1 VAIPQVDRNKVL
13 AAMERFD
20 RELRNTPEWSAWA
33 SNGNYEH
40 AILHDDKS
48 YPVKQIIR
56 MATGYTDFSGGPEA
70 NSYILARGFQV
81 APLNRIQQGLEAVL
95 SGYSVA
101 KAGAFGGSNE
111 MRQVF
116 KTLAAALARIP
127 EVATRK
133 ELRVTLGLGQGQ
145 WARVP
150 WVAILDSRETDSTQR
165 GVYCV
170 FLFRQDMS
178 GVYLTFNQGVTQP
191 DESGSGNR
199 RQILAEKAKR
209 LRGGCGELRA
219 EGFVL
224 DERIDL
230 RVEGGIGADYEVST
244 IAYKLYEA
252 GKVPPDAAIRSDVG
266 HVLEA
271 YRRYV
276 EKAPLSAE
284 PKVDATPMVKLDP
297 DAMELYKQT
306 FLRRMP
312 GFKDFVDSGVPYK
325 KAERDYKDE
334 LVALF
339 QRSFGRELFEGGS
352 LEVGGRVIR
361 QLSDLL
367 TKPLSQNGDTQNLV
381 SWRYTGFLRTLTP
394 DQKAAFALR
403 LKELLYGEGPSGQRV
418 ERFNLAFQGLLR
430 SISEESPVPAT
441 RTFPTLLL
449 MLAHPEKEFI
459 VRSDLTSRV
468 TRALVDRDLLLPG
481 PLDNAQY
488 TEVVKFA
495 LTVKEKLAEW
505 GWRPRDMIDVQTF
518 LWVASVGKYG
528 PDEHKGDNGG
538 PDGTNVKFE
547 TIHTVF
553 AEALQ
558 EANLDFG
565 SSHEEVTRSFL
576 ASLATKR
583 FVILTGLSGSGKTQ
597 IALKFGEWL
606 GPDNHLLVPVR
617 PDWTGAEALFGY
629 QDALAPILEE
639 RPAWH
644 VDRALKFMIR
654 AARNPGAPFALI
666 LDEMNLAHVER
677 YFADALS
684 GIESGEEML
693 PNLTKEND
701 GYWRI
706 PKGEQSHLA
715 FPKNLFV
722 IGTVNVDETTYLFSP
737 KVLDRA
743 NTFEF
748 RVRTEDLTEEAK
760 KPSVCAPGDPRMGAA
775 LLQMSQDDTWQV
787 NHPHPELTDFTAR
800 LRDLHRILARA
811 GFEFGHRVF
820 YEAIRFAAML
830 NAAGESSF
838 LKALDLQVLQ
848 KVLPRLHGSRRKL
861 EATLID
867 VSHFCYD
874 LTIATSRSESTETF
888 DPTATTPSTP
898 QLPRSFEKLRRM
910 TEAVRANQFTSF
922 TE

>member
-1 VAIPQVDRNKVL
+1 
-13 AAMERFD
+13 MERFD
-20 RELRNTPEWSAWA
+20 RELRNTPEWSDWA
-33 SNGNYEH
+33 SNGNYEY
-40 AILHDDKS
+40 ALLHEGKS
-48 YPVKQIIR
+48 YPIKQIIR
-56 MATGYTDFSGGPEA
+56 LATGHTDFSGGPEA
-70 NSYILARGFQV
+70 NSYVSARGFQV
-81 APLNRIQQGLEAVL
+81 VDLNRIQEGLEAVL
-95 SGYSVA
+95 SGYAAA
-101 KAGAFGGSNE
+101 KGAAFGSSSE
-111 MRQVF
+111 MWQVF
-116 KTLAAALARIP
+116 KRLTAALARSP
-127 EVATRK
+127 EIARRK
-133 ELRVTLGLGQGQ
+133 ELRVTWGAGQGQ

-150 WVAILDSRETDSTQR
+150 WVAILDARETDTTQR

-170 FLFRQDMS
+170 FLFRQDLS

-191 DESGSGNR
+191 NAESGPGKR
-199 RQILAEKAKR
+199 RQILAERARR
-209 LRGGCGELRA
+209 LRKNCGDLRT

-224 DERIDL
+224 DDRIDL

-252 GKVPPDAAIRSDVG
+252 GKVPPDTTIRSDVG

-271 YRRYV
+271 YRQYV
-276 EKAPLSAE
+276 EKAAHSGE
-284 PKVDATPMVKLDP
+284 PKVDAAPLLKLDP
-297 DAMELYKQT
+297 QAMELYKQT

-312 GFKDFVDSGVPYK
+312 GFKDFVESGAPYK
-325 KAERDYKDE
+325 KLERDYKDE
-334 LVALF
+334 LVSLF
-339 QRSFGRELFEGGS
+339 QRSFGKSLFEGNS
-352 LEVGGRVIR
+352 LEVGGQVVK
-361 QLSDLL
+361 QLGDLL
-367 TKPLSQNGDTQNLV
+367 TRPLPRNGHTQNLV
-381 SWRYTGFLRTLTP
+381 SWRYTAFLRTLTP
-394 DQKAAFALR
+394 DQRSEFAFWLR
-403 LKELLYGEGPSGQRV
+403 ELLYGEGRSAERV
-418 ERFNLAFQGLLR
+418 ERFNFAFQGLLTT
-430 SISEESPVPAT
+430 ISDESSVPAT

-449 MLAHPEKEFI
+449 MLANPGQEFI

-468 TRALVDRDLLLPG
+468 SKALLGRDLLEPR
-481 PLDNAQY
+481 PLDGVQY
-488 TEVVKFA
+488 LAVVDLA
-495 LTVKEKLAEW
+495 AAVKDILAEW
-505 GWRPRDMIDVQTF
+505 GWRPRDMIDVQSF
-518 LWVASVGKYG
+518 LWVASVGEY
-528 PDEHKGDNGG
+528 DENEQKEKNGMPGDA
-538 PDGTNVKFE
+538 NVNLG
-547 TIHTVF
+547 TIHTAF
-553 AEALQ
+553 AKALQ

-606 GPDNHLLVPVR
+606 GPNNHLLVPVR

-629 QDALAPILEE
+629 EDALAPAVDK

-644 VDRALKFMIR
+644 VDRSLKFMIR
-654 AARNPGAPFALI
+654 AARSPGEAYALI

-684 GIESGEEML
+684 GMESAQQML
-693 PNLTKEND
+693 PNLVQEKD

-706 PKGEQSHLA
+706 PQGEESHLV

-760 KPSVCAPGDPRMGAA
+760 KPDVCAPGDPRMAAA
-775 LLQMSQDDTWQV
+775 LLQIAQDDTWQV
-787 NHPHPELTDFTAR
+787 NHPHPELAAFTAL
-800 LRDLHRILARA
+800 LRDLHRILAQA

-830 NAAGESSF
+830 YAAGEDSF

-848 KVLPRLHGSRRKL
+848 KLLPRLHGSRRKL
-861 EATLID
+861 EETLID
-867 VSHFCYD
+867 VGHFCYD
-874 LTIATSRSESTETF
+874 LTIVTSSSEGTERF
-888 DPTATTPSTP
+888 DPTAPPPMVP

-910 TEAVRANQFTSF
+910 TQAVRANQFTSF